1 MAKSGG
7 IELEEKKVTRQV
19 WVDYLKAC
27 ACLAVVIFHVI
38 YGLQNAGIYTNP
50 SLNVLKEFCDIFQIP
65 IFMMASG
72 YLYGMA
78 GKPSSYLRFEKKKL
92 INLFVPYIV
101 FSLVYFGINSV
112 FSSSVNFSYDIK
124 TLLML
129 PVKPIAQYWFLFA
142 LMLIFILVPLL
153 EKVIKNEYI
162 LLFIFFVWKLLA
174 MNGFLF
180 DEKFAI
186 DYYLAGYTIFF
197 YMGTTYARKH
207 DDFKF
212 IREKCIYILV
222 CLFIVLFAAAFFIK
236 GNNMFIS
243 YYRFGLNMVSIVA
256 FTVLFEKKWE
266 VLKCRFIDIIAKY
279 SFQIYLL
286 HTMATAAVRIVLAK
300 LGMYND
306 LIHFIIALITG
317 IFVSV
322 TVAVICD
329 KTGYL
334 NILFYPIST
343 YKKIKHKDA

>member
-1 MAKSGG
+1 M
-7 IELEEKKVTRQV
+7 EEKKVTRQV

-78 GKPSSYLRFEKKKL
+78 GKQSSYLRFEKKKL

-236 GNNMFIS
+236 GNDMFIS

-300 LGMYND
+300 LGIYND